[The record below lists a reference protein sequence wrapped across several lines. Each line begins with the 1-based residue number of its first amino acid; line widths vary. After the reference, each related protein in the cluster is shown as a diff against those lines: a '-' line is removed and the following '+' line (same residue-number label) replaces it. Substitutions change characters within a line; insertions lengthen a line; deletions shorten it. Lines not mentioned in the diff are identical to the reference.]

1 MKQTALLMM
10 LALMTATAVEAQTK
24 TIKPNAI
31 FKMPSVSLDEY
42 NRLFAL
48 NEEGKLSPKEKVAF
62 ETCGI
67 FDDLYAG
74 FCSWYCGGEVLSI
87 KASSCLKPTSKFN
100 YEAKNAHDFNHES
113 VWVEGAKGQGIG
125 EYLVYE
131 FAGACP
137 RITTVKIL
145 NGHVKSEKAW
155 RENSRVKKLRMYY
168 KNEPY
173 AILELEDS
181 RTEQDFEVG
190 VLGPHDG
197 NAPKWTLKFEIL
209 EVYPGSKYQDTV
221 ISELW
226 FDGIDVH

>member
-74 FCSWYCGGEVLSI
+74 FCSWYCGGEVLSV

-100 YEAKNAHDFNHES
+100 YEAENAHDFNHES

-145 NGHVKSEKAW
+145 NGHVKNEKAW
-155 RENSRVKKLRMYY
+155 RANSRVKKLRMYY
-168 KNEPY
+168 NGKPY
-173 AILELEDS
+173 AVLNLQDS
-181 RTEQDFEVG
+181 RTLQCFEVG
-190 VLGPHDG
+190 TLGYHD
-197 NAPKWTLKFEIL
+197 PEKPDWTLKFEIL
-209 EVYPGSKYQDTV
+209 DVYPGASCDDTV
-221 ISELW
+221 IAELY

>member
-74 FCSWYCGGEVLSI
+74 FCSWYCGGEVLSV

-100 YEAKNAHDFNHES
+100 YEAENAHDFR
-113 VWVEGAKGQGIG
+113 VEGAKGQGIG

>member
-48 NEEGKLSPKEKVAF
+48 NEEDKLSPKEKETF
-62 ETCGI
+62 GTCGI

-74 FCSWYCGGEVLSI
+74 FCSWYCGGEVLSV

-100 YEAKNAHDFNHES
+100 YEAENAHDFNHES

-197 NAPKWTLKFEIL
+197 NAAKWTLKFEIL

>member
-10 LALMTATAVEAQTK
+10 LALMTSTAMEAQTK

-48 NEEGKLSPKEKVAF
+48 NEAF

-74 FCSWYCGGEVLSI
+74 FCSWYCGGEVLSV

-100 YEAKNAHDFNHES
+100 YEAENAHDFNHES

>member
-74 FCSWYCGGEVLSI
+74 FCSWYCGGEVLSV

-100 YEAKNAHDFNHES
+100 YEAENAHDFNHES

-155 RENSRVKKLRMYY
+155 HENSRVKKLHMYY

>member
-10 LALMTATAVEAQTK
+10 LALMTAAAVEAQTK

-74 FCSWYCGGEVLSI
+74 FCSWYCGGEVLSV

-100 YEAKNAHDFNHES
+100 YEAENAHDFNHES

-131 FAGACP
+131 FAGISLLP
-137 RITTVKIL
+137 FQFRNIL
-145 NGHVKSEKAW
+145 DAPV
-155 RENSRVKKLRMYY
+155 
-168 KNEPY
+168 
-173 AILELEDS
+173 
-181 RTEQDFEVG
+181 TEFA
-190 VLGPHDG
+190 VLL
-197 NAPKWTLKFEIL
+197 TE
-209 EVYPGSKYQDTV
+209 
-221 ISELW
+221 
-226 FDGIDVH
+226 

>member
-48 NEEGKLSPKEKVAF
+48 NEEGKLSPKEK
-62 ETCGI
+62 ETFGTCCI

-74 FCSWYCGGEVLSI
+74 FCSWYCGGEVLSV

-100 YEAKNAHDFNHES
+100 YEAENAHDFNHES